1 MRDNLEQLLILQAK
15 SGNADALNTLLT
27 KKAENIYAISYA
39 ILKNKEDAKDA
50 MQQSLITVW
59 HSISSLENAEA
70 FDGWLYRI
78 VYTRS
83 LNILKAKKSNDIIMD
98 DDISEIIQAQN
109 LESDLL
115 LPSVYAEQNDLRER
129 LFKIIDSLSAVQRE
143 TIVLYY
149 FNEKTV
155 AEIAGIMSCSEGT
168 VKSRLYLARCSIKNK
183 IEEYENKNGE
193 KFFGVAIGVLPF
205 GTFVVENTHQSMITP
220 DEFSNILTSA
230 QKAAF
235 ISPPATNGICDVN
248 TAGISSA
255 TVAKTGFP
263 LAAKIAI
270 ASVAAV
276 AIVGAGVWTA
286 NAILNPMQENN
297 NNIVESDTST
307 QAATQMPTA
316 TPTPTQEDIQIPTD
330 EPTQAFTEPDYNE
343 AYSAYKDVL
352 IKDESAIREYTWQFK
367 EDEPRPVVFA
377 DVMGDNTPEM
387 IYVFADYNPNT
398 NSKSLKMRIM
408 SYDGASAVEAYTY
421 DMSGY
426 TENLGGG
433 MFAFQINGEKNL
445 YTYYRMNGMFNNE
458 LYSRFTETG
467 ESSLTPEEIVYY
479 QDDRGLGVEMNGRI
493 NGNTVSQSEAKAE
506 RDALLNNTTTLLL
519 SSSDNSGNSYPRT
532 LGIKAENQS
541 MTYDEAIAF
550 INKFNN
556 GAEDNGAEKIDYS
569 VIEGYYR
576 VRKNGMVSG
585 TIKIDSDGTF
595 VSEISGQSGGEYI
608 KSVCRGRIT
617 KLVQESEYKY
627 TFYVADIRL
636 DNEPDTTA
644 EEYINGHKVTVKYI
658 DNDITTDTKFTLY
671 LKGTIPSNMAAE
683 DFENYKWWPIPDY
696 EAALDYRLIFLPDGH
711 IYDESSE

>member
-1 MRDNLEQLLILQAK
+1 MHDNLEQLLILQAK
-15 SGNADALNTLLT
+15 SGNTDALNTLLT
-27 KKAENIYAISYA
+27 EKAENIYAISYA

-59 HSISSLENAEA
+59 QSISSLENTEV
-70 FDGWLYRI
+70 FDRWLYRI

-83 LNILKAKKSNDIIMD
+83 LNILKAKKSNEIIMD

-109 LESDLL
+109 FESNLL
-115 LPSVYAEQNDLRER
+115 LPSEYAEQNDLRER

-235 ISPPATNGICDVN
+235 ISPSATNGIYDIN
-248 TAGISSA
+248 TAGTSPA

-263 LAAKIAI
+263 LTAKIAI
-270 ASVAAV
+270 AAV
-276 AIVGAGVWTA
+276 AVATVGAGIWTA
-286 NAILNPMQENN
+286 NVILNPIQENN
-297 NNIVESDTST
+297 NNIGESDTST
-307 QAATQMPTA
+307 QTTTQLPTS
-316 TPTPTQEDIQIPTD
+316 TPTQEDIQILTD
-330 EPTQAFTEPDYNE
+330 EPTQAITEPDYHEVYN
-343 AYSAYKDVL
+343 AYKDVL
-352 IKDESAIREYTWQFK
+352 LRDESAIREYTWQFK

-387 IYVFADYNPNT
+387 IYVFADFNPKA

-408 SYDGASAVEAYTY
+408 SYDGASAVEGYTY

-445 YTYYRMNGMFNNE
+445 YTYYRMNGIFNNE
-458 LYSRFTETG
+458 LYSRFSETG
-467 ESSLTPEEIVYY
+467 EYSLAPEEIVYY
-479 QDDRGLGVEMNGRI
+479 QDDRGLGVKMDGRI
-493 NGNTVSQSEAKAE
+493 NGNTVSQSEAKTE
-506 RDALLNNTTTLLL
+506 RDALLNNAETLLL
-519 SSSDNSGNSYPRT
+519 SSSDSSGNSYPRT
-532 LGIKAENQS
+532 LGIEAENKS
-541 MTYDEAIAF
+541 MTYDEAIEF

-556 GAEDNGAEKIDYS
+556 GAEEIGYS
-569 VIEGYYR
+569 VVKGNYT
-576 VRKNGMVSG
+576 VRKNGMTSC
-585 TIKIDSDGTF
+585 TIKIDSVGTF

-617 KLVQESEYKY
+617 NLAQENEYKY
-627 TFYVADIRL
+627 TFYVADIKL
-636 DNEPDTTA
+636 DNEPETTR
-644 EEYINGHKVTVKYI
+644 EEYINGHKVTVHYI
-658 DNDITTDTKFTLY
+658 DNDINTDTKFTLY
-671 LKGTIPSNMAAE
+671 LKGTLPSNMAEE

-696 EAALDYRLIFLPDGH
+696 EAATDHRLIFLPDGH
-711 IYDESSE
+711 IYDESGE

>member
-1 MRDNLEQLLILQAK
+1 MHDNLEQLLILQAK
-15 SGNADALNTLLT
+15 SGNTDALNTLLT
-27 KKAENIYAISYA
+27 EKAENIYAISYA

-59 HSISSLENAEA
+59 HSISSLENTEV
-70 FDGWLYRI
+70 FDRWLYRI

-83 LNILKAKKSNDIIMD
+83 LNILKAKKSNEIIMD

-115 LPSVYAEQNDLRER
+115 LPSEYAEQNDLRER

-235 ISPPATNGICDVN
+235 ISPSATNGIYDIN
-248 TAGISSA
+248 TAGISPA

-263 LAAKIAI
+263 LAAKITI
-270 ASVAAV
+270 AAVVAV
-276 AIVGAGVWTA
+276 AIVGAGIWTA
-286 NAILNPMQENN
+286 NVILNPIQENN
-297 NNIVESDTST
+297 NNIGESDTST
-307 QAATQMPTA
+307 QTTTQLPTS
-316 TPTPTQEDIQIPTD
+316 TPTQEDIQILTD
-330 EPTQAFTEPDYNE
+330 EPTQAITDPDYHE
-343 AYSAYKDVL
+343 AYNAYKDVL
-352 IKDESAIREYTWQFK
+352 IRDESAIREYTWQFK

-387 IYVFADYNPNT
+387 IYVFADFNPKA

-408 SYDGASAVEAYTY
+408 SYDGASAVEGYTY

-467 ESSLTPEEIVYY
+467 EYSLETEEIVYY

-493 NGNTVSQSEAKAE
+493 NGNTVSQSEAKTE
-506 RDALLNNTTTLLL
+506 RDALLNNAETLLL
-519 SSSDNSGNSYPRT
+519 SSSDSSGNSYPRT
-532 LGIKAENQS
+532 LGIEAENKS
-541 MTYDEAIAF
+541 MTYDEAIEF

-556 GAEDNGAEKIDYS
+556 GAEEIGYS
-569 VIEGYYR
+569 VVKGNYT
-576 VRKNGMVSG
+576 VRKNGMTSG
-585 TIKIDSDGTF
+585 TIKIDSVGTF

-617 KLVQESEYKY
+617 NLAQENEYKY
-627 TFYVADIRL
+627 TFYVADIKL
-636 DNEPDTTA
+636 DNEPETTR
-644 EEYINGHKVTVKYI
+644 EEYINGHKVTVHYI
-658 DNDITTDTKFTLY
+658 DNDINTDTKFTLY
-671 LKGTIPSNMAAE
+671 LKGTIPSNMAEE

-696 EAALDYRLIFLPDGH
+696 EAATDHRLIFLPDGH
-711 IYDESSE
+711 IYDESGE

>member
-1 MRDNLEQLLILQAK
+1 MILQAK

-27 KKAENIYAISYA
+27 QKAENIYAMSYA

-59 HSISSLENAEA
+59 HSISSLENTEA

-83 LNILKAKKSNDIIMD
+83 LNILKAKKSNEIIMD
-98 DDISEIIQAQN
+98 DDISDIVQTQN
-109 LESDLL
+109 LESDLM
-115 LPSVYAEQNDLRER
+115 LPSAYAEQNDLRER
-129 LFKIIDSLSAVQRE
+129 LFNIIDSLSAAQRE

-155 AEIAGIMSCSEGT
+155 AEIAGIMGCSEGT

-183 IEEYENKNGE
+183 IEEYENKSGE
-193 KFFGVAIGVLPF
+193 KFFGVAIGIVPF
-205 GTFVVENTHQSMITP
+205 GAFVVEKTHQLMIAQ
-220 DEFSNILTSA
+220 DEFLNILTSV

-235 ISPPATNGICDVN
+235 ISHPVTNGIYDVN

-343 AYSAYKDVL
+343 VYSAYKDVL

-493 NGNTVSQSEAKAE
+493 NGNTVSQSEAKVE
-506 RDALLNNTTTLLL
+506 RDALLNNTATLLL

-595 VSEISGQSGGEYI
+595 VSEASGQSGGEYI

-658 DNDITTDTKFTLY
+658 DNGITTDTKFTLY

>member
-1 MRDNLEQLLILQAK
+1 MHDNLEQLLILQAK
-15 SGNADALNTLLT
+15 SGNTDALNTLLT
-27 KKAENIYAISYA
+27 EKAENIYAISYA

-59 HSISSLENAEA
+59 HSISSLENTEV
-70 FDGWLYRI
+70 FDRWLYRI

-83 LNILKAKKSNDIIMD
+83 LNILKAKKSNEIIMD

-109 LESDLL
+109 FESDLL
-115 LPSVYAEQNDLRER
+115 LPSEYAEQNDLRER

-155 AEIAGIMSCSEGT
+155 AEVAGIMSCSEGT

-220 DEFSNILTSA
+220 NEFSNILTSA

-235 ISPPATNGICDVN
+235 ISPSATNGIYDIN
-248 TAGISSA
+248 TAGISPA

-270 ASVAAV
+270 AAVVAV
-276 AIVGAGVWTA
+276 AIVGAGIWIA
-286 NAILNPMQENN
+286 NVILNPIQENN
-297 NNIVESDTST
+297 NNIGESDTST
-307 QAATQMPTA
+307 QTTTQLPTS
-316 TPTPTQEDIQIPTD
+316 TPTQEDIQILTD
-330 EPTQAFTEPDYNE
+330 EPTQAITEPDYHE
-343 AYSAYKDVL
+343 AYNAYKDVL
-352 IKDESAIREYTWQFK
+352 LKDESAIREYTWQFK

-387 IYVFADYNPNT
+387 IYVFADFNPKA

-408 SYDGASAVEAYTY
+408 SYDGASAVEGYTY

-458 LYSRFTETG
+458 LYSRFSETG
-467 ESSLTPEEIVYY
+467 EYSLVPEEIVYY
-479 QDDRGLGVEMNGRI
+479 QDDRGLGVEMDGRI

-506 RDALLNNTTTLLL
+506 RNALLNNAKTLLL
-519 SSSDNSGNSYPRT
+519 SSSDSSGNSYPRT
-532 LGIKAENQS
+532 LGIEAENKS
-541 MTYDEAIAF
+541 MTYDEAIEF
-550 INKFNN
+550 LNKFNN
-556 GAEDNGAEKIDYS
+556 GAEEIDYS
-569 VIEGYYR
+569 VVKGNYT
-576 VRKNGMVSG
+576 VRKNGMTSG
-585 TIKIDSDGTF
+585 TIKIDSVGTF

-617 KLVQESEYKY
+617 NLAQENEYKY
-627 TFYVADIRL
+627 TFYVADIKL
-636 DNEPDTTA
+636 DNESETTR
-644 EEYINGHKVTVKYI
+644 EEYINGHKVTVHYI
-658 DNDITTDTKFTLY
+658 DNDINTDTKFTLY
-671 LKGTIPSNMAAE
+671 LKGTIPSNMTAE

-696 EAALDYRLIFLPDGH
+696 EAATDHRLIFLPDGH
-711 IYDESSE
+711 IYDESGE

>member
-1 MRDNLEQLLILQAK
+1 MHDNLEQLLILQAK
-15 SGNADALNTLLT
+15 SGNTDALNTLLT
-27 KKAENIYAISYA
+27 EKAENIYAISYA

-59 HSISSLENAEA
+59 QSISSLENTEV
-70 FDGWLYRI
+70 FDRWLYRI

-83 LNILKAKKSNDIIMD
+83 LNILKAKKSNEIIMD

-109 LESDLL
+109 FESNLL
-115 LPSVYAEQNDLRER
+115 LPSEYAEQNDLRER

-235 ISPPATNGICDVN
+235 ISPSATNGIYDIN
-248 TAGISSA
+248 TAGTSPA

-263 LAAKIAI
+263 LTAKIAI
-270 ASVAAV
+270 AAV
-276 AIVGAGVWTA
+276 AVATVGAGIWTA
-286 NAILNPMQENN
+286 NVILNPIQENN
-297 NNIVESDTST
+297 NNIGESDTST
-307 QAATQMPTA
+307 QTTTQLPTS
-316 TPTPTQEDIQIPTD
+316 TPTQEDIQILTD
-330 EPTQAFTEPDYNE
+330 EPTQAITEPDYHEVYN
-343 AYSAYKDVL
+343 AYKDVL
-352 IKDESAIREYTWQFK
+352 LRDESAIREYTWQFK

-387 IYVFADYNPNT
+387 IYVFADFNPKA

-408 SYDGASAVEAYTY
+408 SYDGASAVEGYTY

-445 YTYYRMNGMFNNE
+445 YTYYRMSGIFNNE
-458 LYSRFTETG
+458 LYSRFSETG
-467 ESSLTPEEIVYY
+467 EYSLAPEEIVYY
-479 QDDRGLGVEMNGRI
+479 QDDRGLGVKMDGRI
-493 NGNTVSQSEAKAE
+493 NGNTVSQSEAKTE
-506 RDALLNNTTTLLL
+506 RDALLNNAETLLL
-519 SSSDNSGNSYPRT
+519 SSSDSSGNSYPRT
-532 LGIKAENQS
+532 LGIEAENKS
-541 MTYDEAIAF
+541 MTYDEAIEF

-556 GAEDNGAEKIDYS
+556 GAEEIGYS
-569 VIEGYYR
+569 VVKGNYT
-576 VRKNGMVSG
+576 VRKNGMTSC
-585 TIKIDSDGTF
+585 TIKIDSVGTF

-617 KLVQESEYKY
+617 NLAQENEYKY
-627 TFYVADIRL
+627 TFYVADIKL
-636 DNEPDTTA
+636 DNEPETTR
-644 EEYINGHKVTVKYI
+644 EEYINGHKVTVHYI
-658 DNDITTDTKFTLY
+658 DNDINTDTKFTLY
-671 LKGTIPSNMAAE
+671 LKGTLPSNMAEE

-696 EAALDYRLIFLPDGH
+696 EAATDHRLIFLPDGH
-711 IYDESSE
+711 IYDESGE

>member
-1 MRDNLEQLLILQAK
+1 MHDNLEQLLILQAK
-15 SGNADALNTLLT
+15 SGNTDALNTLLT
-27 KKAENIYAISYA
+27 EKAENIYAISYA

-59 HSISSLENAEA
+59 HSISSLENTEV
-70 FDGWLYRI
+70 FDRWLYRI

-83 LNILKAKKSNDIIMD
+83 LNILKAKKSNEIIMD

-115 LPSVYAEQNDLRER
+115 LPSEYAEQNDLRER

-235 ISPPATNGICDVN
+235 ISPSATNGIYDIN
-248 TAGISSA
+248 TAGISPA

-263 LAAKIAI
+263 LAAKITI
-270 ASVAAV
+270 AAVVAV
-276 AIVGAGVWTA
+276 AIVGAGIWTA
-286 NAILNPMQENN
+286 NVILNPIQENN
-297 NNIVESDTST
+297 NNIGESDTST
-307 QAATQMPTA
+307 QTTTQPPTS
-316 TPTPTQEDIQIPTD
+316 TPTQEDIQILTD
-330 EPTQAFTEPDYNE
+330 EPTQAITDPDYHE
-343 AYSAYKDVL
+343 AYNAYKDVL
-352 IKDESAIREYTWQFK
+352 IRDESAIREYTWQFK

-387 IYVFADYNPNT
+387 IYVFADFNPKA

-408 SYDGASAVEAYTY
+408 SYDGASAVEGYTY

-467 ESSLTPEEIVYY
+467 EYSLETEEIVYY

-493 NGNTVSQSEAKAE
+493 NGNTVSQSEAKTE
-506 RDALLNNTTTLLL
+506 RDALLNNAETLLL
-519 SSSDNSGNSYPRT
+519 SSSDSSGNSYPRT
-532 LGIKAENQS
+532 LGIEAENKS
-541 MTYDEAIAF
+541 MTYDEAIEF

-556 GAEDNGAEKIDYS
+556 GAEEIGYS
-569 VIEGYYR
+569 VVKGNYT
-576 VRKNGMVSG
+576 VRKNGMTSG
-585 TIKIDSDGTF
+585 TIKIDSVGTF

-617 KLVQESEYKY
+617 NLAQENEYKY
-627 TFYVADIRL
+627 TFYVADIKL
-636 DNEPDTTA
+636 DNEPETTR
-644 EEYINGHKVTVKYI
+644 EEYINGHKVTVHYI
-658 DNDITTDTKFTLY
+658 DNDINTDTKFTLY
-671 LKGTIPSNMAAE
+671 LKGTIPSNMAEE

-696 EAALDYRLIFLPDGH
+696 EAATDHRLIFLPDGH
-711 IYDESSE
+711 IYDESGE

>member
-1 MRDNLEQLLILQAK
+1 M
-15 SGNADALNTLLT
+15 
-27 KKAENIYAISYA
+27 
-39 ILKNKEDAKDA
+39 KNKEDAKDA

-59 HSISSLENAEA
+59 HSISSLENTEV
-70 FDGWLYRI
+70 FDRWLYRI

-83 LNILKAKKSNDIIMD
+83 LNILKSKKSNEIIMD

-109 LESDLL
+109 FESDLL
-115 LPSVYAEQNDLRER
+115 LPSEYAEQNDLRER

-220 DEFSNILTSA
+220 DEFSNILTLA

-235 ISPPATNGICDVN
+235 ISPSATNGIYDIN
-248 TAGISSA
+248 TAGISPA

-270 ASVAAV
+270 AAVVAV
-276 AIVGAGVWTA
+276 AIVGAGIWTA
-286 NAILNPMQENN
+286 NVILNPIQENN
-297 NNIVESDTST
+297 NNIGESDTST
-307 QAATQMPTA
+307 QTTTQMPTS
-316 TPTPTQEDIQIPTD
+316 TPTQEDIQVLTD
-330 EPTQAFTEPDYNE
+330 ESTQAFTEPDYHE
-343 AYSAYKDVL
+343 AYNAYKDVL
-352 IKDESAIREYTWQFK
+352 IRDESAIREYTWQFK

-387 IYVFADYNPNT
+387 IYVFADFNPKA

-408 SYDGASAVEAYTY
+408 SYDGVSAVEAYTY

-458 LYSRFTETG
+458 LYSRFSETG
-467 ESSLTPEEIVYY
+467 EYSLVPEEIVYY
-479 QDDRGLGVEMNGRI
+479 QDDRGLGVEMDGRI

-506 RDALLNNTTTLLL
+506 RDALLNNAKTLLL
-519 SSSDNSGNSYPRT
+519 SSSDSSGNSYPRA
-532 LGIKAENQS
+532 LGIEAENKS
-541 MTYDEAIAF
+541 MTYDEAIEF
-550 INKFNN
+550 LNKFNN
-556 GAEDNGAEKIDYS
+556 GAEEIDYS
-569 VIEGYYR
+569 VIKGNYT

-585 TIKIDSDGTF
+585 TIKIDSVGTF
-595 VSEISGQSGGEYI
+595 VSEISGPSGGENI

-617 KLVQESEYKY
+617 NLVQENKYKY
-627 TFYVADIRL
+627 TFYLADIKL
-636 DNEPDTTA
+636 DNEPETTR
-644 EEYINGHKVTVKYI
+644 EEYINGNKVTVHYI
-658 DNDITTDTKFTLY
+658 DNDINTDTKFTLY
-671 LKGTIPSNMAAE
+671 LKGTIPSNMTAE

-696 EAALDYRLIFLPDGH
+696 EAATDHRLIFLPDGH
-711 IYDESSE
+711 IYDESGE

>member
-1 MRDNLEQLLILQAK
+1 MHDNLEQLLILQAK
-15 SGNADALNTLLT
+15 SGNTDALNTLLT
-27 KKAENIYAISYA
+27 EKAENIYAISYA

-59 HSISSLENAEA
+59 HSISSLENTEV
-70 FDGWLYRI
+70 FDRWLYRI

-83 LNILKAKKSNDIIMD
+83 LNILKAKKSNEIIMD

-109 LESDLL
+109 FESDLL
-115 LPSVYAEQNDLRER
+115 LPSEYAEQNDLRER

-235 ISPPATNGICDVN
+235 ISPSATNGIYDIN
-248 TAGISSA
+248 TAGISPA

-270 ASVAAV
+270 AAVVAV
-276 AIVGAGVWTA
+276 AIVGAGIWTA
-286 NAILNPMQENN
+286 NVILNPIQENN
-297 NNIVESDTST
+297 NNIGESDTST
-307 QAATQMPTA
+307 QTTTQLPTS
-316 TPTPTQEDIQIPTD
+316 TPTQEDIQILTD
-330 EPTQAFTEPDYNE
+330 EPTQAITEPDYHE
-343 AYSAYKDVL
+343 AYNAYKDVL
-352 IKDESAIREYTWQFK
+352 IRDESAIREYTWQFK

-387 IYVFADYNPNT
+387 IYVFADFNPKA

-408 SYDGASAVEAYTY
+408 SYDGASAVEGYTY

-467 ESSLTPEEIVYY
+467 EYSLAPEEIVYY
-479 QDDRGLGVEMNGRI
+479 QDDRGLGVEMDGRI
-493 NGNTVSQSEAKAE
+493 NGNTVSQSEAKTE
-506 RDALLNNTTTLLL
+506 RDALLNNAETLLL
-519 SSSDNSGNSYPRT
+519 SSSDSSGNSYPRT
-532 LGIKAENQS
+532 LGIKAENKS
-541 MTYDEAIAF
+541 MTYDEAIEF
-550 INKFNN
+550 INKFNS
-556 GAEDNGAEKIDYS
+556 GAEEIGYS
-569 VIEGYYR
+569 VVKGNYTA
-576 VRKNGMVSG
+576 RKNGMTSG
-585 TIKIDSDGTF
+585 TIKIDSVGTF

-617 KLVQESEYKY
+617 NLAQENEYKY
-627 TFYVADIRL
+627 TFYVADIKL
-636 DNEPDTTA
+636 DNEPETTR
-644 EEYINGHKVTVKYI
+644 EEYINGHKVTVHYI
-658 DNDITTDTKFTLY
+658 DNDINTDTKFTLY
-671 LKGTIPSNMAAE
+671 LKGTIPSNMAEE

-696 EAALDYRLIFLPDGH
+696 EAATDHRLIFLPDGH
-711 IYDESSE
+711 IYDESGE